1 MYGLDCL
8 YRQWGSYSDFL
19 NNIATVTLPINY
31 NKSNF
36 LVLATDFAGTYTGI
50 NNKAIQNKN
59 LNSISILQANE
70 GNGDSFLWFSIGY
83 KQWGMNR
90 LNNSYDVNVEMNINI
105 NNIFCAITTNCDNSI
120 SQAGVNIY
128 I

>member
-1 MYGLDCL
+1 MYPRPQIATTNIVLFVKDIENVPIFHVSDSAIVTPHCRYINL
-8 YRQWGSYSDFL
+8 QWGSYSDFL

-31 NKSNF
+31 KKSNF

-70 GNGDSFLWFSIGY
+70 GNGDSFLWFSIG
-83 KQWGMNR
+83 
-90 LNNSYDVNVEMNINI
+90 V
-105 NNIFCAITTNCDNSI
+105 
-120 SQAGVNIY
+120 
-128 I
+128 

>member
-1 MYGLDCL
+1 MLFYMLL
-8 YRQWGSYSDFL
+8 FHSFKQWGSYSDFL

-70 GNGDSFLWFSIGY
+70 GNGDSFLWFSIG
-83 KQWGMNR
+83 
-90 LNNSYDVNVEMNINI
+90 V
-105 NNIFCAITTNCDNSI
+105 
-120 SQAGVNIY
+120 
-128 I
+128 